1 MFGRVEQLSYKRS
14 SGQAAISWLR
24 GEHSAPHDSWRL
36 AKWLSC
42 QLLASYLSKQVCDQL
57 SYMVK
62 HSIRAAT
69 LSATLWPSAHRRQ
82 ISSGAARSVARDVV
96 LCTVTRVQTKEK
108 TATRARKHR
117 GGQPAVITC
126 YFRSS
131 AIGDV
136 YGAPGRNT
144 ETNLTKQRHV
154 LCQQADRD
162 IMCLLLGLVPK
173 QTANGRR
180 KRGTTTRQER
190 LVSDLCRS
198 CRRRDTL
205 QRCRV
210 RCALQPTLHAVP

>member
-117 GGQPAVITC
+117 GGQPAVIT
-126 YFRSS
+126 RATLDPPLS
-131 AIGDV
+131 ATYMAHRGETQKQTS
-136 YGAPGRNT
+136 RNNDTYCVNKPT
-144 ETNLTKQRHV
+144 ETSCVCCSV
-154 LCQQADRD
+154 LSRS
-162 IMCLLLGLVPK
+162 
-173 QTANGRR
+173 TRR
-180 KRGTTTRQER
+180 SASATLSR
-190 LVSDLCRS
+190 CPA
-198 CRRRDTL
+198 CRRRRET
-205 QRCRV
+205 
-210 RCALQPTLHAVP
+210 